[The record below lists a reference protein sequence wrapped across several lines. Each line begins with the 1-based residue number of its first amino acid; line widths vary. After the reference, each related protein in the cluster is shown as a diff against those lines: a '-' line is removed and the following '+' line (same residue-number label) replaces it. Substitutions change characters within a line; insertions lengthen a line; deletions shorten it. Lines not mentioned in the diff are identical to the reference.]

1 MKPNTF
7 TDIVVPTMNNVRS
20 AALIEYLLINK
31 TNILCV
37 GATGSGKTL
46 MSAKLSRNMPKKY
59 ICDFVMTF
67 SARTTAHQTHVA
79 EVSTAVDSE
88 KINFLY

>member
-59 ICDFVMTF
+59 ICDFMTF
-67 SARTTAHQTHVA
+67 SARTTVHQTHVA

-88 KINFLY
+88 KINSLYR